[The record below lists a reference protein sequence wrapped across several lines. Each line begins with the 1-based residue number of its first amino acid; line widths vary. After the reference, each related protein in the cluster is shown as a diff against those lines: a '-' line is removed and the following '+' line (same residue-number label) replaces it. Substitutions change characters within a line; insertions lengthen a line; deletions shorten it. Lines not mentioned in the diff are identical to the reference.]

1 MEKLEGHHV
10 RLTGL
15 GSLAALPDALVSCIT
30 FQLDTRL
37 LCRLACCSKLL
48 RVYAYESPVWMHQAL
63 SCHDGPLSYK
73 DNWRQT
79 ALHLL
84 LQAATQ
90 AQHAAQQATMVAV
103 PTAKQQQ
110 LVDSLAAAVA
120 AAASGSPSLLP
131 GFTSEF
137 LYRRWYRS
145 NMRLSTFLPPADE
158 IPRVDYGSL
167 NPQSYYNRYDL
178 PAQPV
183 ILTGFMSAEWPEGW
197 QQHWQLDQLAE
208 LYCDRVFRA
217 SRPLGGKTKMR
228 FRDYVDY
235 MLRQAD
241 EEPLYIFDEDF
252 ADSAPE
258 MLDWYKAPSVIV
270 QDHTSVLAP
279 SMRPSHRW
287 LVLGPARSGASWHVD
302 PALTSAWNALT
313 SGE

>member
-1 MEKLEGHHV
+1 
-10 RLTGL
+10 
-15 GSLAALPDALVSCIT
+15 
-30 FQLDTRL
+30 
-37 LCRLACCSKLL
+37 
-48 RVYAYESPVWMHQAL
+48 
-63 SCHDGPLSYK
+63 
-73 DNWRQT
+73 
-79 ALHLL
+79 
-84 LQAATQ
+84 
-90 AQHAAQQATMVAV
+90 MVAV

-270 QDHTSVLAP
+270 QDHTSVLGELV
-279 SMRPSHRW
+279 RPNCKIQQGLYELLMCAIGLGDCVRMQVVDCSSLACTHIEITSTRLQC
-287 LVLGPARSGASWHVD
+287 LVVCIFEQMYGCYFLLHGLETTWFCCKRQEIIS
-302 PALTSAWNALT
+302 LLKQC
-313 SGE
+313 